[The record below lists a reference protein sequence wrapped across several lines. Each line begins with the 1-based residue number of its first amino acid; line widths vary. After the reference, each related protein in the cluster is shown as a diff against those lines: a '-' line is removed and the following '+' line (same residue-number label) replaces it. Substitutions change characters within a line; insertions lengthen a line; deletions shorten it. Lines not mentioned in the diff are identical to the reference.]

1 MYGAQAAAALEAL
14 VPVDII
20 DLPVGKQRYAFF
32 TNAQGG
38 IMDDLMVANMGDHLF
53 VVVNAAC
60 KAQDIAHLK
69 AHLPADVEMEVIE
82 DRALLA
88 LQGPKAAQVLARLQ
102 PAVAKMLFMDVQL
115 LEIDGAECIVSR
127 SGYTGEDGYEISV
140 PADKAAALARKLTD
154 FEEVEWIALVRA
166 THCVWSVVCVSMD
179 TISTQPQRQS
189 KQACC
194 GLFSQF
200 AAKVARVRAA
210 SPVQRSFSARLKPNK
225 SAVNASVWSDKPKR
239 QYAKALNCL
248 MRRATRLVS

>member
-1 MYGAQAAAALEAL
+1 MTEQHETLLTTPLHALHIEVGAKMVPFAGYDMPVQYALGVKKEHIHTREAAGLFDVSHMGQLRLYGAQAAAALEAL

-115 LEIDGAECIVSR
+115 LE
-127 SGYTGEDGYEISV
+127 
-140 PADKAAALARKLTD
+140 KK
-154 FEEVEWIALVRA
+154 
-166 THCVWSVVCVSMD
+166 
-179 TISTQPQRQS
+179 
-189 KQACC
+189 K
-194 GLFSQF
+194 
-200 AAKVARVRAA
+200 K
-210 SPVQRSFSARLKPNK
+210 N
-225 SAVNASVWSDKPKR
+225 
-239 QYAKALNCL
+239 
-248 MRRATRLVS
+248 

>member
-1 MYGAQAAAALEAL
+1 M
-14 VPVDII
+14 
-20 DLPVGKQRYAFF
+20 
-32 TNAQGG
+32 
-38 IMDDLMVANMGDHLF
+38 
-53 VVVNAAC
+53 VVNAAC

-248 MRRATRLVS
+248 MRRQQDWYRDQWNCRPNSRQTSFNGLCQH

>member
-1 MYGAQAAAALEAL
+1 MTEQHETLLTTPLHALHIEVGAKMVPFAGYDMPVQYALGVKKEHIHTREAVGLFDVSHMGQLRLYGAQAAAALEAL

-127 SGYTGEDGYEISV
+127 SGYAMKMATKSQCLLI
-140 PADKAAALARKLTD
+140 KRRH
-154 FEEVEWIALVRA
+154 WLV
-166 THCVWSVVCVSMD
+166 
-179 TISTQPQRQS
+179 
-189 KQACC
+189 
-194 GLFSQF
+194 
-200 AAKVARVRAA
+200 
-210 SPVQRSFSARLKPNK
+210 N
-225 SAVNASVWSDKPKR
+225 
-239 QYAKALNCL
+239 
-248 MRRATRLVS
+248 